1 VCVYDRVSRAFIFY
15 FIFFLD
21 AVFLFLRVSDRGEKQ
36 KNKFDSMGEVIGTG
50 FRCKHCKAGTEFF
63 MKLVTK
69 DFTKHFSVCG
79 PVCEACFAKV
89 PVQVGLSKIR
99 YTPRANESEAYYLEQ
114 EADDDDDGDYDD
126 ESDSDSDSDS
136 DDDFFRGFDRFVEPT
151 EPSELTS
158 DLWLNW
164 RRTQRARMGLDSKLE
179 PHPIRFPH
187 RNSP

>member
-1 VCVYDRVSRAFIFY
+1 
-15 FIFFLD
+15 
-21 AVFLFLRVSDRGEKQ
+21 
-36 KNKFDSMGEVIGTG
+36 MGEVIGTV

-69 DFTKHFSVCG
+69 DFTRHFSVCG

-89 PVQVGLSKIR
+89 AVPLGLSKMR
-99 YTPRANESEAYYLEQ
+99 YTPLANEREAYHLEQ
-114 EADDDDDGDYDD
+114 EADDDD
-126 ESDSDSDSDS
+126 ESSSDSDSDSDS
-136 DDDFFRGFDRFVEPT
+136 DDDYFRGFDRFVEPT

-164 RRTQRARMGLDSKLE
+164 RRRQRARMGLDSKLE

>member
-1 VCVYDRVSRAFIFY
+1 MTLFRGHSFFIF
-15 FIFFLD
+15 IFPFFFD
-21 AVFLFLRVSDRGEKQ
+21 GVVLFCAFQTKGETR
-36 KNKFDSMGEVIGTG
+36 KNKFDSMGEVIGTV

-69 DFTKHFSVCG
+69 DFTRHFSVCG

-89 PVQVGLSKIR
+89 PVQVGLLKMR

-114 EADDDDDGDYDD
+114 EADDDDDDDDDD

-151 EPSELTS
+151 EPSS

-164 RRTQRARMGLDSKLE
+164 RRTQRARMGFDSKLE
-179 PHPIRFPH
+179 PHPIHFPH

>member
-1 VCVYDRVSRAFIFY
+1 MTVFRGRSFFIYFFFGCGVS
-15 FIFFLD
+15 FFF
-21 AVFLFLRVSDRGEKQ
+21 ARFRPGGKTEKTKLTQ
-36 KNKFDSMGEVIGTG
+36 MGEVIGTF

-89 PVQVGLSKIR
+89 PVQVGLLKMR
-99 YTPRANESEAYYLEQ
+99 YTPRANEREAYYLEQ
-114 EADDDDDGDYDD
+114 EAEADDDDDDDD
-126 ESDSDSDSDS
+126 ESSSDSDSDS

-164 RRTQRARMGLDSKLE
+164 RRRQRARMGLDSRLE
-179 PHPIRFPH
+179 PHPIHFPH